1 MNSGATSAA
10 IHQDSLT
17 LDDMKGLAAAARQGN
32 LVAKM
37 SNGSSNGVNGN
48 SANNN
53 NSPSTNNNN
62 KVTTNN
68 NNNSNGAGGGGGS
81 SSQNVLFAMATA
93 AVVSAAE
100 IEDNKLGANDKEK
113 LTKAVMKVFEEYKWT
128 PPTNVVK

>member
-17 LDDMKGLAAAARQGN
+17 LDDMKGLAVAAASRQGN

-48 SANNN
+48 SANNS

-68 NNNSNGAGGGGGS
+68 NSNGAGGGGS